1 LVLHAVAKVD
11 THTVVPPL
19 NTDPIT
25 VGPIAVP
32 TDAIGGMTNDSGP
45 GVNAGKGKAGRV
57 GNAAKVG
64 AATAGVAAFA
74 SATGAA
80 SATAA
85 AMPAAATARRL
96 IQLTRRLVCI
106 DSSLGSLG
114 GSTAR
119 GDEGEHS
126 AAER

>member
-1 LVLHAVAKVD
+1 VLHAVANVD

-25 VGPIAVP
+25 VGPIAAP
-32 TDAIGGMTNDSGP
+32 TGATGGMTNDSDP

-64 AATAGVAAFA
+64 VATAGVAAFA

-85 AMPAAATARRL
+85 AMPAAVTARRL
-96 IQLTRRLVCI
+96 IQLTRPLVCI
-106 DSSLGSLG
+106 DCSFG
-114 GSTAR
+114 GPR
-119 GDEGEHS
+119 RQYRPGDEGEHS
-126 AAER
+126 EAER

>member
-1 LVLHAVAKVD
+1 VLHAVANVD

-32 TDAIGGMTNDSGP
+32 IDATGGMTNDSDP

-57 GNAAKVG
+57 GSAGKVG
-64 AATAGVAAFA
+64 VVTAGVAAFA

-80 SATAA
+80 IATAA

-106 DSSLGSLG
+106 ESSFGRPRWQNRL
-114 GSTAR
+114 